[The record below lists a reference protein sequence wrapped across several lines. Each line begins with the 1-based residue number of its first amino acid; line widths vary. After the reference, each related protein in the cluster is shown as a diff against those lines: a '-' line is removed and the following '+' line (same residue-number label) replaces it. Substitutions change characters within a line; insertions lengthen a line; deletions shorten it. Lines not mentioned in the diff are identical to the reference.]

1 MLIVDKI
8 KSDGKNYFF
17 PYNVFEVQIYNYT
30 QAKKAAGFAPSKNGA
45 KAPVQFAEGDPVV
58 WAMARR
64 DMPTGEAFAQQKDG
78 SYSVITNAMTFYDST
93 KSSLGPLLKVSAIS
107 AADPPVVTGDKGGV
121 KKGDIV
127 RIINVEDAKQISGMD
142 FTVGNKTLSDTTF
155 SLDYMQK
162 LDAAGKAGF
171 YRIVNPAK
179 VVTQNL
185 RYITKITKGTETVI
199 TFSVTHPYTK
209 GQVLRFVVYKS
220 NGMKEI
226 NGREGIITS
235 VDTENNTVT
244 VDIDSS
250 SFSDFVFPKSAD
262 NPCTP
267 AHVVVSGVGSC
278 AKGGS
283 ITNEATSGWMLA
295 GGKGMPMGE
304 ADDEIYISAKA
315 YGTSAGKSSCC
326 ADCNGGK

>member
-1 MLIVDKI
+1 MLITDKI
-8 KSDGKNYFF
+8 KSDGKSYFF

-30 QAKKAAGFAPSKNGA
+30 QAKKAAPTPSKALKGT
-45 KAPVQFAEGDPVV
+45 VQFAEGDPIV
-58 WAMARR
+58 WALARR
-64 DMPTGEAFAQQKDG
+64 NMPTGEAFAQQKDG

-93 KSSLGPLLKVSAIS
+93 KSSLGPLLKISAIS
-107 AADPPVVTGDKGGV
+107 AADPPVATGDKGGV
-121 KKGDIV
+121 KKGDTV

-142 FTVGNKTLSDTTF
+142 FTVGNKTLTDTTF

-162 LDAAGKAGF
+162 LDAAGKAGS

-185 RYITKITKGTETVI
+185 RYITKITKGTETVVA
-199 TFSVTHPYTK
+199 FSVTHGYMK
-209 GQVLRFVVYKS
+209 GQVLRFIVNQS

-226 NGREGIITS
+226 NNLEGLITAI
-235 VDTENNTVT
+235 DTENNTVT

-262 NPCTP
+262 TPCTP
-267 AHVVVSGVGSC
+267 AHAVVSGVGPC
-278 AKGGS
+278 AKGGA

-304 ADDEIYISAKA
+304 ENDEIYIVAKA
-315 YGTSAGKSSCC
+315 YATSAGTSSCC